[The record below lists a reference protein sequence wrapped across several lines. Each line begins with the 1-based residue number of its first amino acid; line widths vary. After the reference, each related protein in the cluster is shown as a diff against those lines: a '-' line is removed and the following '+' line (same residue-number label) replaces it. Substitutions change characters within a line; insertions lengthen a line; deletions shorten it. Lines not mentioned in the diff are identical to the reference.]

1 MVPQGRGLDQA
12 FSGEGARLFGG
23 RWNSIGTPVVYTS
36 ESIALATLE
45 LCVHIDKEVN
55 LKEYRVFPVTFSVDM
70 VKTVDSLPE
79 GWNHDLILPAPMKIG
94 DDWVSENS
102 FPVLKVPSVIVPS
115 EYNYILNPQH
125 PDFQDIQIGEVRPFE
140 IDPRLIQ

>member
-94 DDWVSENS
+94 DDWASENS

>member
-1 MVPQGRGLDQA
+1 LKNIICWRMVPQGRGLD
-12 FSGEGARLFGG
+12 L
-23 RWNSIGTPVVYTS
+23 
-36 ESIALATLE
+36 
-45 LCVHIDKEVN
+45 
-55 LKEYRVFPVTFSVDM
+55 

-94 DDWVSENS
+94 DDWASENS